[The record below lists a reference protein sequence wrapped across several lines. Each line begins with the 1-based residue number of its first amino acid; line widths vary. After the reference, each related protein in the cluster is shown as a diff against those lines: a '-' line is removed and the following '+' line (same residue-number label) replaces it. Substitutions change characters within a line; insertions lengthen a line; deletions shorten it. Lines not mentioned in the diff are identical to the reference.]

1 MSDHTSPDQTN
12 RRDLR
17 ESLTLS
23 LKGFLMGAADI
34 IPGVSGGTMALI
46 TGIYEPLLRTI
57 RSVDHRVV
65 LDLMRLRVREV
76 AGRLD
81 LAFLAWIVL
90 GIGGAIV
97 FFTRVVPLQR
107 YMMSH
112 PELVY
117 GLFFGLIL
125 GSIAILLLEVRP
137 SREQWRSVLG
147 IPFGA
152 TIGFWV
158 VTLVPTDTPEAP
170 WFLFLSGMVAI
181 SAMIL
186 PGISGSFIL
195 LILRKYDFVLAQIG
209 ALGGFYT
216 LEALMALIPFAFGA
230 LAGLA
235 LFSRLLS
242 WLLERAHAPTMMVLV
257 GFLIGSLW
265 VIWPWQVREYAESIR
280 ETREYAYT
288 APEVQELLQAEPD
301 PYALRFRRVGRVLN
315 PGAGFD
321 ELKRVEVEE
330 VSRKLISSHP
340 YWPGASP
347 ARDAPSAPSTT
358 SPAGSPTEAKHP
370 IGEGLGGMAAG
381 LLLTA
386 LVQRLR
392 RVRGT

>member
-1 MSDHTSPDQTN
+1 M
-12 RRDLR
+12 
-17 ESLTLS
+17 ESLRLS
-23 LKGFLMGAADI
+23 VKGFLMGAADI

-46 TGIYEPLLRTI
+46 TGIYEPLLRAI
-57 RSVDHRVV
+57 RSVDHRVA
-65 LDLMRLRVREV
+65 LDLLRFRFRAVGERM
-76 AGRLD
+76 D
-81 LAFLAWIVL
+81 LAFLAWVVL

-117 GLFFGLIL
+117 GLFFGLIV
-125 GSIAILLLEVRP
+125 GSIVILLMEVKP
-137 SREQWRSVLG
+137 TAAQWRAMLG
-147 IPFGA
+147 IPAGA
-152 TIGFWV
+152 AVGFWV

-209 ALGGFYT
+209 ELGGFYT
-216 LEALMALIPFAFGA
+216 LEAILALIPFAFGA

-235 LFSRLLS
+235 LFSRLLG
-242 WLLERAHAPTMMVLV
+242 WLLERAHTVTMMVLV

-265 VIWPWQVREYAESIR
+265 VIWPWQVREYAESVR

-288 APEVQELLQAEPD
+288 DPQVQELLDAEPD

-330 VSRKLISSHP
+330 VSRKMISSHP
-340 YWPGASP
+340 YWPGSAQSASEP
-347 ARDAPSAPSTT
+347 PLESSRNLT
-358 SPAGSPTEAKHP
+358 
-370 IGEGLGGMAAG
+370 EGLGGMAAG
-381 LLLTA
+381 LLLTG
-386 LVQRLR
+386 LVYRLR
-392 RVRGT
+392 REQESAGA